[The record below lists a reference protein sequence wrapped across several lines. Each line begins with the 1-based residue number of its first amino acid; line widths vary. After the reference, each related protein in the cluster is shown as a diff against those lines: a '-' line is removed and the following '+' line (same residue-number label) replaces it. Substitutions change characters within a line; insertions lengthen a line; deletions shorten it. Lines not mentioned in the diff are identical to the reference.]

1 MSRTTERVEP
11 AGLPLEPLSA
21 AASPVR
27 DVPPL
32 PTRVRRRSAARYWL
46 FRARVGWRRRR
57 LNGDAALLVLCF
69 LLFAATIATGVGLVA
84 QAA

>member
-1 MSRTTERVEP
+1 MSRTTERVESP
-11 AGLPLEPLSA
+11 GLPLEPLPA

-32 PTRVRRRSAARYWL
+32 PTRVRRRSAPRYWL
-46 FRARVGWRRRR
+46 FRLRVGWRRR